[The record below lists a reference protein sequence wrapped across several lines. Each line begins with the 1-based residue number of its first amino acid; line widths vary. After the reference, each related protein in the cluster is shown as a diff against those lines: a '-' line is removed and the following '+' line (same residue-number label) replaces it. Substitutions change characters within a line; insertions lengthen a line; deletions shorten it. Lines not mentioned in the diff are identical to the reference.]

1 MKIMLTQPEEEKKE
15 ELRHFYKKQDL
26 LRDLILNEENAFSLT
41 QNPKEANYILFIG
54 GINGEHNEYIIRNR
68 IFKNYKKKCYV
79 ISDSGFGLKS
89 VKGIYTSLSNKEYNK
104 SIHEAGWYFP
114 MDDLSEYAE
123 ENNIK
128 KNCNIL
134 CSFRGD
140 INTHPVRRIIHELMT
155 SKASKNYQSTNTES
169 KQITAWI
176 KYDLTEIN
184 LLKKSYIQEI
194 LNSNFVLCPR
204 GYNTS
209 SMRIY
214 EVMSLGRVPVI
225 ISDQWVKPEGP
236 NWEKFCIFIKENE
249 VERLEEIIDKYKN
262 KSLQMGR
269 IARREWELWFSNS
282 VYASNI
288 LNKIESLS
296 KRKRNFIPYHYLPL
310 LNIKY
315 LYFFLKSF
323 SIK

>member
-1 MKIMLTQPEEEKKE
+1 M
-15 ELRHFYKKQDL
+15 
-26 LRDLILNEENAFSLT
+26 
-41 QNPKEANYILFIG
+41 
-54 GINGEHNEYIIRNR
+54 
-68 IFKNYKKKCYV
+68 
-79 ISDSGFGLKS
+79 SD
-89 VKGIYTSLSNKEYNK
+89 
-104 SIHEAGWYFP
+104 
-114 MDDLSEYAE
+114 
-123 ENNIK
+123 
-128 KNCNIL
+128 
-134 CSFRGD
+134 
-140 INTHPVRRIIHELMT
+140 
-155 SKASKNYQSTNTES
+155 
-169 KQITAWI
+169 
-176 KYDLTEIN
+176 KYLN

>member
-1 MKIMLTQPEEEKKE
+1 MLTQPENNKKKE
-15 ELRHFYKKQDL
+15 LNNFYKSQDL
-26 LRDLILNEENAFSLT
+26 LKALILQKGNEYALT
-41 QNPKEANYILFIG
+41 QNPKEADFILFIG
-54 GINGEHNEYIIRNR
+54 GINGEHNEFVKRNN
-68 IFKNYKKKCYV
+68 IYKKYKKKCFI
-79 ISDSGFGLKS
+79 ISDSGFGIKS
-89 VKGIYTSLSNKEYNK
+89 VRGIYTSLSKNEYNK

-114 MDDLSEYAE
+114 MDDLTEYAE
-123 ENNIK
+123 QNDIIK
-128 KNCNIL
+128 TCNIL

-140 INTHPVRRIIHELMT
+140 LNTHPIRRIIHKLLVNKT
-155 SKASKNYQSTNTES
+155 SKNYKSTNTES

-184 LLKKSYIQEI
+184 LLKKTYIQEI

-214 EVMSLGRVPVI
+214 EVMSLGRVPII
-225 ISDQWVKPEGP
+225 ISDQWIKPEGP
-236 NWEKFCIFIKENE
+236 DWKKFCIFVKENE

-282 VYASNI
+282 VYASKI
-288 LNKIESLS
+288 LNKVESLS

-315 LYFFLKSF
+315 LFFFLKSF